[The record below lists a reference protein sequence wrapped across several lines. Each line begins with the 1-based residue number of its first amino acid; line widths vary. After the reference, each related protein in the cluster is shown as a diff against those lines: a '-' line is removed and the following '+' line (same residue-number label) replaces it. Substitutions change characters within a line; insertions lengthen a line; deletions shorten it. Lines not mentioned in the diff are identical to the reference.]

1 MIPFSRYLYVSAHP
15 STHHRVIVAVVVVDE
30 AELGV
35 IELAGPLDGLF
46 DTASRRTVGAL
57 AWQAIGG
64 VGVAG
69 AKGTVVAVYFANVLR
84 QIPAVG
90 EPGAVLLER
99 QRAGGIALRGKMKI
113 SSLMGVV
120 LICLIGAYAR
130 VKSLRSFFICPSPY
144 NIV

>member
-1 MIPFSRYLYVSAHP
+1 MTVVVIDQAEFS
-15 STHHRVIVAVVVVDE
+15 VAV
-30 AELGV
+30 
-35 IELAGPLDGLF
+35 LARPLDGLGDISLRCGF
-46 DTASRRTVGAL
+46 AV
-57 AWQAIGG
+57 GG

-69 AKGTVVAVYFANVLR
+69 AKDAVVAVYFTDVLR